1 MADDRRRDG
10 EDGSQVLQPG
20 RSPRIVRSAEESQEE
35 ARPRLNRKKRRWALL
50 LLSSSTS
57 PFDLTAIRDDSSV
70 EKEKKSPSV
79 VVHLDICAIS
89 SCKVKQVNAI
99 RAIMRETCGVF

>member
-1 MADDRRRDG
+1 
-10 EDGSQVLQPG
+10 
-20 RSPRIVRSAEESQEE
+20 
-35 ARPRLNRKKRRWALL
+35 
-50 LLSSSTS
+50 
-57 PFDLTAIRDDSSV
+57 V